1 MSIPPYLVT
10 ISIVSLIFT
19 TVLAFLLRLG
29 LYQHLKKLE
38 LKTRRLL
45 KGERPPELPLLI
57 ENIEQRLQQDHLEWA
72 KLNTNALIK
81 SVYSQEKFRFLAF
94 TLGCE
99 SVNYF
104 SQICPLIILAFG
116 LTITIILISLNL
128 GQLQSIIFNLDLND
142 LRSIL
147 ETLEKPF
154 REIGL
159 ISLITLVAIIS
170 SSLLVLINLAWNTS
184 QAKTTLLYCLAD
196 YLDNIYLAHY
206 NNYNP
211 IEETIERLVLSLT
224 VSLEKLLDNLQTT
237 LALNLGEP
245 LQQLTEDNAKIM
257 AMAEDVSTILT
268 EAIKVIKNIDN
279 SVGIFDNAVKSLEQ
293 SRFAEKLTSATT
305 DLAIA
310 QSQYSQSSLVL
321 NKSTQS
327 LEYTLDAIQKFMPK
341 LIDLNGE
348 IKSLNEKYAT
358 VVTLSQK
365 RNVIEEAG
373 LNQIKNELTNLVERL
388 RK

>member
-10 ISIVSLIFT
+10 ISIVGVIFT
-19 TVLAFLLRLG
+19 TTIAFLLRLG
-29 LYQHLKKLE
+29 LYQHLKFLE

-45 KGERPPELPLLI
+45 KGERPPELPLMI
-57 ENIEQRLQQDHLEWA
+57 DSVEQRLQQDHLEWA
-72 KLNTNALIK
+72 KLNTNALIQ
-81 SVYSQEKFRFLAF
+81 SIYSQEKFRFLAF
-94 TLGCE
+94 NLSCE
-99 SVNYF
+99 SVNNF
-104 SQICPLIILAFG
+104 SQVFPWLILFFSLTLPLV
-116 LTITIILISLNL
+116 LIGLNL
-128 GQLQSIIFNLDLND
+128 GYFQSIIANLPLND

-147 ETLEKPF
+147 ENLEQPI
-154 REIGL
+154 REIGVSL
-159 ISLITLVAIIS
+159 LITLVGIS
-170 SSLLVLINLAWNTS
+170 CCCLLLLVNLVRNTA
-184 QAKTTLLYCLAD
+184 QAKNQVIYCLTD
-196 YLDNIYLAHY
+196 YLDNIYLAQY

-211 IEETIERLVLSLT
+211 IEETIERLILGLT
-224 VSLEKLLDNLQTT
+224 VSQEKLLDNLQTT
-237 LALNLGEP
+237 LASNLGEP
-245 LQQLTEDNAKIM
+245 LQQLSEDNAKIM
-257 AMAEDVSTILT
+257 VIAEDLSMTLA
-268 EAIKVIKNIDN
+268 EAMKVIKNFDG
-279 SVGIFDNAVKSLEQ
+279 SVVIFENAVKVLEQ

-310 QSQYSQSSLVL
+310 QSQYSQSSLIL

-358 VVTLSQK
+358 VVTLTQK

-388 RK
+388 KK